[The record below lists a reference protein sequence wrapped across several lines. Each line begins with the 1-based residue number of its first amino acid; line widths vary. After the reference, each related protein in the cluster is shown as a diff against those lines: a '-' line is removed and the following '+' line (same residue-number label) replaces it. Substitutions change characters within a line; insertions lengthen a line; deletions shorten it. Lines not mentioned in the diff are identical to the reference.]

1 MKFPLALSVAALTAS
16 QPDDASLLQR
26 VKAGHHSPSNNAR
39 ITRWQSKQRKQLE
52 NVHTNFVTWTD
63 VPWASEV
70 NPKKKWYRGQRLA
83 LPSDDGSAVSD
94 PGASYTTPPGC
105 LGGPDKP
112 QLPEK
117 ADVTTK
123 RPLGRCYMGF
133 SWNDPPQVVK
143 MGPRDWKGCQIC
155 KCVDDTS
162 SSFMQMGKWVCT
174 GMLRNRKEIKDVSD
188 EEFDKFAAAINTLK
202 RHGDWD
208 AQAALHINV
217 EGQAHGNNRF
227 GHWHRKYLYDVE
239 TLIQAAAN
247 DCSVTLPYWNWALDN
262 GPIGATAPYVFGPT
276 RYGSLMHEN
285 IQRCGLEFCGFDRPG
300 DAPFDVDRCFFQ
312 GGQNVADGK
321 FGPDSAFGQAE
332 FDSNAQPLQQFG
344 PLKRCYQ
351 GDPENLR
358 SINTNPLS
366 LLESVLEDHFT
377 VGSTAQGG
385 GNTTFQQ
392 EFEGPFGRVRR
403 GVPARWVGFI
413 QYLEEVWHNGVHCA
427 IGGYMCNSASPYDP
441 VFFAHHA
448 FVDKIWYDWQEDH
461 LIVDEEGYDSDVY
474 WAEGNAAY
482 DLPLLVCHDGEDTIP
497 SADVELSAHMTG
509 SQNGQVIYWDRQ
521 EDFECGA
528 NFPGIHCCMR
538 ALSEAGQWH
547 SLARVQTSP
556 EAVTDLCSPLN
567 GDTVDHN
574 QRWLITMRDAG
585 MMSNETVDDTMH
597 NLHTMPGLIPAH
609 TYPADLYEGLQDCE
623 KKLCFLTESGD
634 DAHNLFGLC
643 SSLQAGLPEDEKCP
657 GPV

>member
-1 MKFPLALSVAALTAS
+1 LSFAASTVQEMLHLMLIDASSRVAKTLRMVNLALIQHLARQNLIVT
-16 QPDDASLLQR
+16 PN
-26 VKAGHHSPSNNAR
+26 HCNN
-39 ITRWQSKQRKQLE
+39 L
-52 NVHTNFVTWTD
+52 
-63 VPWASEV
+63 VP
-70 NPKKKWYRGQRLA
+70 
-83 LPSDDGSAVSD
+83 
-94 PGASYTTPPGC
+94 
-105 LGGPDKP
+105 
-112 QLPEK
+112 
-117 ADVTTK
+117 
-123 RPLGRCYMGF
+123 
-133 SWNDPPQVVK
+133 
-143 MGPRDWKGCQIC
+143 
-155 KCVDDTS
+155 
-162 SSFMQMGKWVCT
+162 
-174 GMLRNRKEIKDVSD
+174 
-188 EEFDKFAAAINTLK
+188 INTAPLSTLEANLE
-202 RHGDWD
+202 RHFKLGSDRRF
-208 AQAALHINV
+208 
-217 EGQAHGNNRF
+217 GNNF
-227 GHWHRKYLYDVE
+227 DQDIPG
-239 TLIQAAAN
+239 
-247 DCSVTLPYWNWALDN
+247 
-262 GPIGATAPYVFGPT
+262 GGAT
-276 RYGSLMHEN
+276 
-285 IQRCGLEFCGFDRPG
+285 
-300 DAPFDVDRCFFQ
+300 
-312 GGQNVADGK
+312 
-321 FGPDSAFGQAE
+321 
-332 FDSNAQPLQQFG
+332 
-344 PLKRCYQ
+344 
-351 GDPENLR
+351 
-358 SINTNPLS
+358 
-366 LLESVLEDHFT
+366 
-377 VGSTAQGG
+377 
-385 GNTTFQQ
+385 TFEE

-403 GVPARWVGFI
+403 GVPAQFIGFI